1 MCAESPLPLLSWDSG
16 MPQRRKA
23 WSIASHPWLEG
34 EEYVDPTK
42 ADQYPMR
49 RSLAGRL
56 QVA

>member
-1 MCAESPLPLLSWDSG
+1 

-23 WSIASHPWLEG
+23 WSIGSHFWLKG

-42 ADQYPMR
+42 ADQYRMR
-49 RSLAGRL
+49 RSLAGRF